1 MTSAAAS
8 RGKSEPLNRNEM
20 RAMRR
25 YALDYLRPSQ
35 QRFLAPRSLVVLR
48 FAVCSRKSLPTDAP
62 DGPDFPPPPP
72 PLLFCHDWIPGV
84 ALRGTL
90 AQTDRPYGK
99 GLGWAMPAS
108 ISCSCLW
115 LLVASNRPHKG
126 LSPSVI
132 HPCPTHLGSLAL
144 ASVRHAPGPDRGD
157 QIGAATCARA
167 GGADRAQSYRRHS
180 AGDER
185 AGGEIR
191 RGRHQAQDRPALA
204 TARGGAY

>member
-1 MTSAAAS
+1 
-8 RGKSEPLNRNEM
+8 
-20 RAMRR
+20 MRR

-115 LLVASNRPHKG
+115 LLVASNSPHKG

-144 ASVRHAPGPDRGD
+144 ASVRHAPAIYRRNVALTPELECDSKRARHAGRRDVLSTPAGAFRAGLSFT
-157 QIGAATCARA
+157 AATRTRSER
-167 GGADRAQSYRRHS
+167 DRAD
-180 AGDER
+180 GDPCDPSSDCWPFCSR
-185 AGGEIR
+185 
-191 RGRHQAQDRPALA
+191 
-204 TARGGAY
+204 

>member
-1 MTSAAAS
+1 MTTAAAS

-90 AQTDRPYGK
+90 AQTDRPYG
-99 GLGWAMPAS
+99 
-108 ISCSCLW
+108 
-115 LLVASNRPHKG
+115 
-126 LSPSVI
+126 
-132 HPCPTHLGSLAL
+132 GSLAFGAALRLGLPSHTPSRERPRLGNASLDLVQLPL
-144 ASVRHAPGPDRGD
+144 ASGCLQQTP
-157 QIGAATCARA
+157 
-167 GGADRAQSYRRHS
+167 
-180 AGDER
+180 
-185 AGGEIR
+185 
-191 RGRHQAQDRPALA
+191 
-204 TARGGAY
+204 